1 MSFDATRHTTGKPPS
16 GPGSE
21 RMTSLWRHAMSSKE
35 ERFRIAVLDDYQH
48 VALSLADWSVLDA
61 RASVTV
67 FNDHL
72 ADSDAVVERLQPFD
86 IICVM
91 RERTP
96 MTRTIIERLPRLRM
110 IASTGTRNA
119 SIDLKAAEER
129 GVRVV
134 HTGYT
139 SAPTIELTWALIL
152 GSARNLV
159 AENTS
164 LRGGGWQQSVGDDM
178 AGRTL
183 GVLGL
188 GNVGGAVAQIGN
200 AFGMKVIAWSQNLTT
215 ERAAEV
221 GATPVSKDELFKQA
235 DVVSVHLVLSSR
247 TRGLVGAPELA
258 IMKPTAHLV
267 NTSRGPIVV
276 EADLIAALKAQKI
289 AGAAIDVF
297 DQEPLPLDHPFR
309 TLPNLLATP
318 HIGYVSR
325 GLYTRFYQ
333 DRVVNIC
340 RWLDGHPAA
349 RHLLK

>member
-1 MSFDATRHTTGKPPS
+1 MNAT
-16 GPGSE
+16 
-21 RMTSLWRHAMSSKE
+21 SSKQE
-35 ERFRIAVLDDYQH
+35 PIRIAVLDDYQD

-61 RASVTV
+61 RATVTV

-72 ADSDAVVERLQPFD
+72 ADSAAVVERLQAFD
-86 IICVM
+86 VVCVM

-96 MTRTIIERLPRLRM
+96 MTRTIIERLPKLRL
-110 IASTGTRNA
+110 IASTAHRNA

-129 GVRVV
+129 GIQVV

-159 AENTS
+159 AENAS
-164 LRGGGWQQSVGDDM
+164 LRSGGWQRFIGDDL
-178 AGRTL
+178 AGQTL

-188 GNVGGAVAQIGN
+188 GNVGGAVAQIGK
-200 AFGMKVIAWSQNLTT
+200 AFGMNVIAWSQNLTA
-215 ERAAEV
+215 ERAAAANAEL
-221 GATPVSKDELFKQA
+221 VSKEELFRRA
-235 DVVSVHLVLSSR
+235 DVVSVHVVLSDR

-258 IMKPTAHLV
+258 IMKPTARLV

-309 TLPNLLATP
+309 TLGNVLATP

-333 DRVVNIC
+333 DTVENI
-340 RWLDGHPAA
+340 RHWLDGQRRAA
-349 RHLLK
+349 KKSN

>member
-1 MSFDATRHTTGKPPS
+1 MSSNTTRHTTGKLPS

-21 RMTSLWRHAMSSKE
+21 RMTSLRRHAMSSKQ
-35 ERFRIAVLDDYQH
+35 ERYGIAVLDDYQD
-48 VALSLADWSVLDA
+48 VALSLADWSVLDT
-61 RASVTV
+61 RATVTI

-86 IICVM
+86 IVCVM

-96 MTRTIIERLPRLRM
+96 MTRTIIERLPKLRM

-129 GVRVV
+129 DVQVV

-188 GNVGGAVAQIGN
+188 GNIGGAVAEIGN
-200 AFGMKVIAWSQNLTT
+200 TFGMKVIRSE
-215 ERAAEV
+215 ERRV
-221 GATPVSKDELFKQA
+221 GKECR
-235 DVVSVHLVLSSR
+235 SR
-247 TRGLVGAPELA
+247 
-258 IMKPTAHLV
+258 
-267 NTSRGPIVV
+267 
-276 EADLIAALKAQKI
+276 
-289 AGAAIDVF
+289 
-297 DQEPLPLDHPFR
+297 
-309 TLPNLLATP
+309 
-318 HIGYVSR
+318 
-325 GLYTRFYQ
+325 
-333 DRVVNIC
+333 
-340 RWLDGHPAA
+340 
-349 RHLLK
+349 

>member
-1 MSFDATRHTTGKPPS
+1 
-16 GPGSE
+16 
-21 RMTSLWRHAMSSKE
+21 MSSKQ
-35 ERFRIAVLDDYQH
+35 ERFRIAVLDDYQD
-48 VALSLADWSVLDA
+48 VALSLADWSVLDV
-61 RASVTV
+61 RATVTV

-72 ADSDAVVERLQPFD
+72 ADSDAVVERLQPFN
-86 IICVM
+86 IVCVM

-96 MTRTIIERLPRLRM
+96 MTRSIIERLPKLRM

-129 GVRVV
+129 SVQVV

-164 LRGGGWQQSVGDDM
+164 LRSGGWQQSVGDDM

-188 GNVGGAVAQIGN
+188 GN

-221 GATPVSKDELFKQA
+221 GATLVSKDKLFQEA
-235 DVVSVHLVLSSR
+235 DVVTVHLVLSGR
-247 TRGLVGAPELA
+247 TRGLVGAAELA
-258 IMKPTAHLV
+258 LMKPTARLV

-276 EADLIAALKAQKI
+276 EADLVAALKDKKI

-297 DQEPLPLDHPFR
+297 DQEPLPLDHPLR
-309 TLPNLLATP
+309 ALPNLLATP

-325 GLYTRFYQ
+325 GLYARFYQ
-333 DRVVNIC
+333 DTVANIC
-340 RWLDGHPAA
+340 RWLDGQAA
-349 RHLLK
+349 EAVGV